1 MTVLQIIAK
10 LWSHITDLRL
20 YARGKSSKTLA
31 EIEKDIA
38 ITECYCSVYMEQGDA
53 AMRIRAEP
61 EQH

>member
-10 LWSHITDLRL
+10 LWSHVTDLRL

-38 ITECYCSVYMEQGDA
+38 ITECYCSVYMEQEGCCD
-53 AMRIRAEP
+53 ED
-61 EQH
+61 